1 MNFVHLG
8 IFLFKV
14 IEDALATLRL
24 IVVSNGKKVF
34 GAILQFITTIIWVL
48 LAGTVLIN
56 FMQDFWKVVAFSL
69 GALVGSYVGSLIEE
83 KIALGTNLFIIKLK
97 KEKISFLINSL
108 KSNNFDVY
116 KVKSNNE
123 NIIVVMAARKQSYN
137 IVKLVNS
144 IDENSIILSEKIKI
158 FSQP

>member
-1 MNFVHLG
+1 MNFIYLG
-8 IFLFKV
+8 IFLFKI

-34 GAILQFITTIIWVL
+34 GAVLQFITTIIWVI

-83 KIALGTNLFIIKLK
+83 KIALGTNLFMIKV
-97 KEKISFLINSL
+97 KEEKVSSLINKL
-108 KSNNFDVY
+108 KSNNINVC
-116 KVKSNNE
+116 KVRSNNG
-123 NIIVVMAARKQSYN
+123 N
-137 IVKLVNS
+137 IVIVGAPRKKAKSIIKLVDS
-144 IDENSIILSEKIKI
+144 IDKDNIILSEKIKI
-158 FSQP
+158 LSH